1 MTTVSATQL
10 REGQI
15 ILVRGKTAF
24 SRLARVIEGEQLTK
38 RVAEA
43 RARGQKYPTS
53 VPHTTISLSD
63 AQVVYADPSAPTP
76 EEIYTSEKIYD
87 IKKGENAG
95 KKGFGIDNRGNF
107 LPVILEQDPENPGA
121 HRQLVLPQDLAVGV
135 DVTLVLNVF
144 ASGDYANK
152 GLGIQYVM
160 LNEPVRYYA
169 SGVDR
174 NALAARGLI
183 INGPVTPIG
192 KDESTAAEAP
202 AEHTPANSV
211 IGPEGVALPGQLT
224 APAAPAA
231 PAAAPAPAPVQAAPA
246 VDQAAHIAQL
256 QQQIAEAKAAA
267 AAQGGQSAF
276 TQPAQPAPQSVASP
290 WDN

>member
-1 MTTVSATQL
+1 MTSISATQL

-24 SRLARVIEGEQLTK
+24 SRLARVIEGEALTK

-43 RARGQKYPTS
+43 KARGQLYPTS

-76 EEIYTSEKIYD
+76 EELYTSEKTYD

-95 KKGFGIDNRGNF
+95 KKGFSVDNRGNF
-107 LPVILEQDPENPGA
+107 LPVILEQDPDNPGE
-121 HRQLVLPQDLAVGV
+121 HRQLVLPQDLAVGL

-152 GLGIQYVM
+152 GLGIQYVI

-174 NALAARGLI
+174 SELAARGLI
-183 INGPVTPIG
+183 INGEIRPIG
-192 KDESTAAEAP
+192 KDESTAAQAP
-202 AEHTPANSV
+202 ADSV
-211 IGPEGVALPGQLT
+211 VNADGVALPGQLSAPQAPV
-224 APAAPAA
+224 APAAPVVPQ
-231 PAAAPAPAPVQAAPA
+231 PAQPVQAPVQGQPSPE
-246 VDQAAHIAQL
+246 QAAHIAQL
-256 QQQIAEAKAAA
+256 QQQLAEAQ
-267 AAQGGQSAF
+267 AAQAGQGGASAF
-276 TQPAQPAPQSVASP
+276 TQPAQQVAVNP
-290 WDN
+290 WD